1 LLVAT
6 APAFLSVHPLVGTMY
21 DRVADLP
28 VHVECV
34 TTARHERDTTS
45 GFTRVSTEVV
55 LHGDG
60 ATGRGED
67 VTYDAVDHERYDPAD
82 LPLSG
87 DYGTFDDFSA
97 YVDGLDLFPEP
108 PEREASRHYRRWAV
122 ESAALDLALRQ
133 ADTDLG
139 AALGHEYSPL
149 RFVASVALGSE
160 DEAPAIDP
168 VRRFLDDDPDLE
180 FKLDPTQDWGADL
193 FDALAATDAVRVL
206 DLKSFYEGTD
216 VDNPAD
222 RDLYEQV
229 FETFP
234 DAVVEDARATDETR
248 DLLAANAAR
257 LSWDYPITGIE
268 SIEALPFDPQWLNVK
283 PSRFGTVESLL
294 ETIAYCEER
303 DVSLYGGGQFELG
316 VGRDQIQ
323 ALAALC
329 YPDGPNDVAPRPYND
344 PNHEGDLP
352 GSPIDVTPDGSGF
365 GTS

>member
-1 LLVAT
+1 MLVAT
-6 APAFLSVHPLVGTMY
+6 APGFLVVRGLVGTMY
-21 DRVADLP
+21 DQVADLP
-28 VHVECV
+28 LTVERV
-34 TTARHERDTTS
+34 ESERHERDTTS

-67 VTYDAVDHERYDPAD
+67 VTYDAVDHDRYDPAD
-82 LPLSG
+82 LPLAG
-87 DYGTFDDFSA
+87 DYATFDDVA
-97 YVDGLDLFPEP
+97 AHLDTVDLLPEP
-108 PEREASRHYRRWAV
+108 PEREPSRHYRRWAV

-139 AALGHEYSPL
+139 AVLDRDY
-149 RFVASVALGSE
+149 
-160 DEAPAIDP
+160 DP
-168 VRRFLDDDPDLE
+168 VRFVVSTALGDEDDVPSVDPVKRLLDRDPDLE
-180 FKLDPTQDWGADL
+180 FKLDPTQDWSVDL
-193 FDALAATDAVRVL
+193 FDTLAATDAVRVL

-222 RDLYEQV
+222 PDLYQRV

-248 DLLAANAAR
+248 DLLAANRDR
-257 LSWDYPITGIE
+257 LSWDYPITGVE
-268 SIEALPFDPQWLNVK
+268 SIEALPFDPEWLNIK

-294 ETIAYCEER
+294 ETIDYCEER

-323 ALAALC
+323 ALAALW

-352 GSPIDVTPDGSGF
+352 GSPIDVAPEGPGF
-365 GTS
+365 GQ